1 MTASLQEFFRSLT
14 IQGVTETGVEIGR
27 GAYGVVVEVKWMGL
41 NCAAKRIHP
50 ALIPDIRGPNKVVQG
65 FLDECSTWATLR
77 HPHIVQFLGLYF
89 ERSSPLPVL
98 VMEKLSTSLRRLLE
112 LYPKERLSLCHKIS
126 ILHQT
131 ALGLLY
137 LHCSSP
143 PLVHRDLTANNVLLD
158 VRSLTAKLTD
168 FGMVRAMD
176 GSRLGTLTEVPGVVS
191 YMPPEAFWKPPNYS
205 VKLDVFSFGVL
216 VIHSAVH
223 EWPDPLP
230 GTDCDADGTLQAITE
245 VERRQTYMSSFSD
258 LERELF
264 LPIIVPCLQ
273 NQPDARPDMHHVVV
287 HLEDVRERLGVS
299 DSLSMLEVELERE
312 NILGQLQVAAEG
324 RRQLELECRQLQ
336 EQLAQQHILPQA
348 QVCISVCMCGASMH
362 EVVITHFQR
371 FQLVYNTKLR
381 PSN

>member
-1 MTASLQEFFRSLT
+1 MAASLEDFFRGLT

-41 NCAAKRIHP
+41 TCAAKRIHP
-50 ALIPDIRGPNKVVQG
+50 ALVPDMRGPNKVVQG

-89 ERSSPLPVL
+89 DQSSPLPIL
-98 VMEKLSTSLRRLLE
+98 VMEKMSTSLRRLLE
-112 LYPKERLSLCHKIS
+112 LYTKERLSLCHKIS

-137 LHCSSP
+137 LHCSNP

-158 VRSLTAKLTD
+158 VVSLTAKLTD

-176 GSRLGTLTEVPGVVS
+176 VGRLGTLTEAPGVSS

-205 VKLDVFSFGVL
+205 VKLDVFSYGVL
-216 VIHSAVH
+216 VIHTAVH
-223 EWPDPLP
+223 DWPNPLP
-230 GTDCDADGTLQAITE
+230 GTDCDADGMLKAINE
-245 VERRQTYMSSFSD
+245 VERRQTYISSLSD

-273 NQPDARPDMHHVVV
+273 NVPDARPDMHHLVA
-287 HLEDVRERLGVS
+287 HLEDVRDRLGVS
-299 DSLSMLEVELERE
+299 DSMSMLEVELERE
-312 NILGQLQVAAEG
+312 HIVGQLQIAAEG
-324 RRQLELECRQLQ
+324 RHQLELQCMQLK
-336 EQLAQQHILPQA
+336 EQLAQQHQQPQVYMCICA
-348 QVCISVCMCGASMH
+348 GVHVC
-362 EVVITHFQR
+362 
-371 FQLVYNTKLR
+371 Y
-381 PSN
+381 